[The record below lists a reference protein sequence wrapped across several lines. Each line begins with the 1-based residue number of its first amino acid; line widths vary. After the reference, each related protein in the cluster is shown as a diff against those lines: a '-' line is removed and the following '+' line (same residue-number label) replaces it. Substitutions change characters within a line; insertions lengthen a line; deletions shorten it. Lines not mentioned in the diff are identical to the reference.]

1 MEENHVITIC
11 NRQTING
18 ETEEIC
24 LTTMGTYAEKGGN
37 RYIIYQEYDQETGQP
52 MQTSTLMRNNANRTN
67 LILEEGKRH
76 LCQYGTQFGSM
87 MLGVFT
93 KLVKIDLNDQGGSLQ
108 ANYTL
113 DLDTNLASENE
124 IIITVKEA

>member
-37 RYIIYQEYDQETGQP
+37 RYIIYQEYDQETGQR
-52 MQTSTLMRNNANRTN
+52 L
-67 LILEEGKRH
+67 H
-76 LCQYGTQFGSM
+76 LH
-87 MLGVFT
+87 LL
-93 KLVKIDLNDQGGSLQ
+93 LVS
-108 ANYTL
+108 
-113 DLDTNLASENE
+113 
-124 IIITVKEA
+124 

>member
-37 RYIIYQEYDQETGQP
+37 RYIIYQEYDQETG
-52 MQTSTLMRNNANRTN
+52 SAYANIN
-67 LILEEGKRH
+67 
-76 LCQYGTQFGSM
+76 
-87 MLGVFT
+87 
-93 KLVKIDLNDQGGSLQ
+93 VK
-108 ANYTL
+108 NYTQSC
-113 DLDTNLASENE
+113 DYADA
-124 IIITVKEA
+124 

>member
-52 MQTSTLMRNNANRTN
+52 MQTSTLKITPNHAITLMRNNANRTN
-67 LILEEGKRH
+67 LIRKYDAW
-76 LCQYGTQFGSM
+76 CIY
-87 MLGVFT
+87 
-93 KLVKIDLNDQGGSLQ
+93 K
-108 ANYTL
+108 
-113 DLDTNLASENE
+113 ASKN
-124 IIITVKEA
+124 

>member
-37 RYIIYQEYDQETGQP
+37 RYIIYQYWKKASATY
-52 MQTSTLMRNNANRTN
+52 ANTVHN
-67 LILEEGKRH
+67 
-76 LCQYGTQFGSM
+76 
-87 MLGVFT
+87 
-93 KLVKIDLNDQGGSLQ
+93 
-108 ANYTL
+108 
-113 DLDTNLASENE
+113 SE
-124 IIITVKEA
+124 V